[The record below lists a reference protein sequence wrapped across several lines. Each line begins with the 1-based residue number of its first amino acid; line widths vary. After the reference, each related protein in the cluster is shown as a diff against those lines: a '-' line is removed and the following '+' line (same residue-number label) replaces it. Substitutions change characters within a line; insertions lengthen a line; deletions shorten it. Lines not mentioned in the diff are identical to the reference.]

1 VRYDASP
8 REPSRA
14 VLSEQTAWA
23 LRAGDRSA
31 EKIRRPGVRAISLAR
46 FAIFVT
52 VAGWIA
58 FTITT
63 LGHAFFGGRL
73 SVRYAVDAVLYIGV
87 TTMLT
92 GSALA
97 YLLARLGALYRTRR
111 HHRAGRVEIDRSF
124 DDGAPTLTVLVP
136 SYCEETDVIKQT
148 LLTTALQEYP
158 DLRIVLLIDDPP
170 NPADAHR
177 LELLENARS
186 LPARLTERLRVPR
199 ERFSAAYAAFLES
212 GADRPVDAHTL
223 NALAREYE
231 AARLHL
237 LRLATEDDSWSHA
250 AMFVR
255 RRVYDALSDD
265 FRRIAAALKQAA
277 REGAHVSPLRVGHLY
292 RRLAWTFQARF
303 ECFERKT
310 WVSLSHEANKAMNLN
325 SYLGLM
331 GGRYLAHA
339 DSRGRALVPTDR
351 ANCDLDVPDTDYVLT
366 LDADSV
372 LLPEYCLRLV
382 HLLEQ
387 PESERVAVA
396 QTPYSAFPNADSR
409 IERIAGATTDVQHLV
424 HQGLT
429 HYGATFWVGAN
440 AIIRKQALD
449 EIVEVERE
457 RGHTIRRYI
466 RDRTVIEDTE
476 SSVDLA
482 ARGWTLYNFPERLSY
497 SATPPDFGSLCI
509 QRQRWANGGLLIVDK
524 LRRYGRLRRAQ
535 GHRAKPAELFLRLNY
550 LASIAWASLGLIVL
564 LAYPF
569 DGQLLSPII
578 LATALPYFIAMASD
592 LKASGYKRT
601 DVIRIYG
608 FNLLLLPVNVAGVV
622 KSIGQAIGGEKIAF
636 ARTPK
641 VKNRTAAA
649 PLFILVP
656 YLLLAFSAFTTWR
669 DVQHDRY
676 VHAAYAG
683 LNAAVCAYALVAFVG
698 IGASIGDLWAN
709 LVQWLLRDRESADG
723 DAPDDLDWVTVLYD
737 GTPDVLLDEAAAER
751 VPAPAPAAAAVAQ
764 TASPEPHA
772 LAVHLAEHIEAA
784 IRRADARQRVVV
796 RLDGSATEI
805 VLDPAPEPV

>member
-1 VRYDASP
+1 MRLDAT
-8 REPSRA
+8 SRVA
-14 VLSEQTAWA
+14 SHGVVSERTELA
-23 LRAGDRSA
+23 LRAGDPLPPV
-31 EKIRRPGVRAISLAR
+31 RRPGVRAISLAR

-52 VAGWIA
+52 IAGWIA
-58 FTITT
+58 FTATT
-63 LGHAFFGGRL
+63 LGKAFFGGSL
-73 SVRYAVDAVLYIGV
+73 SIRYAVDAVLYIGV
-87 TTMLT
+87 TTLLT
-92 GSALA
+92 ASALA
-97 YLLARLGALYRTRR
+97 YLLARLGALYRARK

-124 DDGAPTLTVLVP
+124 DEGAPTLTVLVP
-136 SYCEETDVIKQT
+136 SYCEETDVIRQT

-158 DLRIVLLIDDPP
+158 DLRIVLLVDDPP
-170 NPADAHR
+170 NPPDAQR
-177 LELLENARS
+177 LELRENARA
-186 LPARLTERLRVPR
+186 LPGRLAERLRAPR
-199 ERFSAAYAAFLES
+199 EQFEAAYETFLAA
-212 GADRPVDAHTL
+212 GPDREIDAYAL
-223 NALAREYE
+223 IALAREYDS
-231 AARLHL
+231 ARLHL
-237 LRLATEDDSWSHA
+237 LRLATEDDSWSNA
-250 AMFVR
+250 ALFVHR
-255 RRVYDALSDD
+255 GVYDTLAND
-265 FRRIAAALKQAA
+265 FRRISAALNQAA
-277 REGAHVSPLRVGHLY
+277 RERAHVSPLRVAHLY

-310 WVSLSHEANKAMNLN
+310 WASLSHEANKAMNLN

-331 GGRYLAHA
+331 GGRYVAHA
-339 DSRGRALVPTDR
+339 DSRGRTLVATDR
-351 ANCDLDVPDTDYVLT
+351 ADCDLDVPDSDYVLT

-382 HLLEQ
+382 HFLEQ
-387 PESERVAVA
+387 PENERVGVA
-396 QTPYSAFPNADSR
+396 QTPYSAFPGAYSR

-440 AIIRKQALD
+440 AIIRKRALD
-449 EIVEVERE
+449 EIVEVDRD
-457 RGHTIRRYI
+457 RGYAIRRYI

-482 ARGWTLYNFPERLSY
+482 ARGWSLYNFPERLSY

-564 LAYPF
+564 LVYPF

-578 LATALPYFIAMASD
+578 LATALPYFVAMASD
-592 LKASGYKRT
+592 LRSCGYKRT

-656 YLLLAFSAFTTWR
+656 YLLLAFSAFTAWR
-669 DVQHDRY
+669 DVEHDRY

-683 LNAAVCAYALVAFVG
+683 LNAVVCAYALIAFVG

-709 LVQWLLRDRESADG
+709 LVQWLFRDRDPAPE
-723 DAPDDLDWVTVLYD
+723 DARDAVDWVTVLYD
-737 GTPDVLLDEAAAER
+737 GTPDVLLAEAAAER
-751 VPAPAPAAAAVAQ
+751 VPAPVPAAAPAAPHPLAA
-764 TASPEPHA
+764 
-772 LAVHLAEHIEAA
+772 HLAAHIEEA
-784 IRRADARQRVVV
+784 IRRTDARRRVVV
-796 RLDGSATEI
+796 RLDGDAAEI
-805 VLDPAPEPV
+805 VVDPIPEPAA

>member
-1 VRYDASP
+1 VRYDATP
-8 REPSRA
+8 REVHYG
-14 VLSEQTAWA
+14 VLSERNESAR
-23 LRAGDRSA
+23 RAGERPADRLW
-31 EKIRRPGVRAISLAR
+31 RPGVRAISLAR

-58 FTITT
+58 FTVTT
-63 LGHAFFGGRL
+63 LAKAFFGGEL
-73 SVRYAVDAVLYIGV
+73 SIRYAIDAVLYIGV
-87 TTMLT
+87 TTLLT
-92 GSALA
+92 ASALA
-97 YLLARLGALYRTRR
+97 YLLARLGALYRARK

-124 DDGAPTLTVLVP
+124 DGDAPSLTVLVP
-136 SYCEETDVIKQT
+136 SYCEETDVIRQT

-158 DLRIVLLIDDPP
+158 DLRIVLLVDDPP
-170 NPADAHR
+170 NPSDAQR
-177 LELLENARS
+177 LELLENARA

-199 ERFSAAYAAFLES
+199 ERFTAAYEAFLAGGSER
-212 GADRPVDAHTL
+212 DVDAHAL
-223 NALAREYE
+223 RELAREYD
-231 AARLHL
+231 AARLHV
-237 LRLATEDDSWSHA
+237 LRLADEDRSWAHA
-250 AMFVR
+250 SLFVGR
-255 RRVYDALSDD
+255 QVYDALADD
-265 FRRIAAALKQAA
+265 YRRIAEALNQAA
-277 REGAHVSPLRVGHLY
+277 RENAYVSPMRVAHLY

-310 WVSLSHEANKAMNLN
+310 YVSLSHEANKAMNLN

-331 GGRYLAHA
+331 GGRYLQHA
-339 DSRGRALVPTDR
+339 DSRGRSLVPTHGPG
-351 ANCDLDVPDTDYVLT
+351 CDLDVPDSDYVLT

-387 PESERVAVA
+387 PEFERVAVA

-440 AIIRKQALD
+440 AIIRKRALD
-449 EIVEVERE
+449 EIVEVDRE
-457 RGHTIRRYI
+457 RGYPIRRYI
-466 RDRTVIEDTE
+466 KDRTVIEDTE

-482 ARGWTLYNFPERLSY
+482 ARGWSLYNFPERLSY

-524 LRRYGRLRRAQ
+524 LRGYGRLRRAQ
-535 GHRAKPAELFLRLNY
+535 NRRAKPAELFLRLNY

-578 LATALPYFIAMASD
+578 LATALPYFVAMASD
-592 LKASGYKRT
+592 LRTCGYKRT

-608 FNLLLLPVNVAGVV
+608 FNLLLLAVNVAGVV

-641 VKNRTAAA
+641 VRNRTAAS

-656 YLLLAFSAFTTWR
+656 YLLLAFSTFTTWR

-683 LNAAVCAYALVAFVG
+683 LNAAVCTYALVAFVG
-698 IGASIGDLWAN
+698 LGASVVDLWAN
-709 LVQWLLRDRESADG
+709 LVQWLYRDRD
-723 DAPDDLDWVTVLYD
+723 DAPRDTRDDLDWVAVLYD
-737 GTPDVLLDEAAAER
+737 GTPDVLLAEATAE
-751 VPAPAPAAAAVAQ
+751 PAPAPIRPVV
-764 TASPEPHA
+764 SPEPAATTLDPHP
-772 LAVHLAEHIEAA
+772 LAADLAAHIEAA
-784 IRRADARQRVVV
+784 IRRAVV
-796 RLDGSATEI
+796 
-805 VLDPAPEPV
+805 DPVPERA